1 MRISQIIKEKIR
13 SAARNFAPILW
24 RGWHRGITSR
34 WQNNS
39 PFGHAPRHVL
49 SDIIGHFRDNTS
61 EGRVLMEMAPHAKE
75 NPLPE
80 CQTAQLADAYSQLP
94 AFDGIRVCV
103 YQLQHAR
110 VFGGYAGMVVDR
122 AGLIFQ
128 ESTPY
133 PWGTLCHPALRRI
146 RWPSAPASLSGKSA
160 YLATPEAT
168 NNYYHFMVDCLPKLA
183 LLDRA
188 KEPLDTFDQ
197 FIINSSARFTNEV
210 LQESG
215 IPESKVIQLQ
225 SDTNLVVENLIVP
238 EFQGSHDGVEDW
250 QVEGVRR
257 ILARWI
263 SNKVATKK
271 IYAARGNA
279 RVRRVLNE
287 EEVVRELALK
297 GFEIVDP
304 SNLTV
309 QEQAE
314 IFSQATLV
322 VAPHG
327 AALTNLL
334 FCPPGAAVVEMVH
347 PQVINGFYR
356 NISRAAG
363 LRHHVFAGQGD
374 HASNL
379 ARHRANG
386 ADLSIDIPELLKFLH
401 ESKL

>member
-1 MRISQIIKEKIR
+1 
-13 SAARNFAPILW
+13 
-24 RGWHRGITSR
+24 
-34 WQNNS
+34 
-39 PFGHAPRHVL
+39 
-49 SDIIGHFRDNTS
+49 
-61 EGRVLMEMAPHAKE
+61 
-75 NPLPE
+75 
-80 CQTAQLADAYSQLP
+80 
-94 AFDGIRVCV
+94 
-103 YQLQHAR
+103 
-110 VFGGYAGMVVDR
+110 
-122 AGLIFQ
+122 
-128 ESTPY
+128 
-133 PWGTLCHPALRRI
+133 
-146 RWPSAPASLSGKSA
+146 
-160 YLATPEAT
+160 
-168 NNYYHFMVDCLPKLA
+168 MVDCLPKLA

-304 SNLTV
+304 SN
-309 QEQAE
+309 
-314 IFSQATLV
+314 
-322 VAPHG
+322 
-327 AALTNLL
+327 
-334 FCPPGAAVVEMVH
+334 
-347 PQVINGFYR
+347 
-356 NISRAAG
+356 
-363 LRHHVFAGQGD
+363 
-374 HASNL
+374 
-379 ARHRANG
+379 
-386 ADLSIDIPELLKFLH
+386 
-401 ESKL
+401 